1 MFASLSKK
9 RSKSNLITVHMKVL
23 LIAII
28 GVLVYNSPDM
38 RTTIADGLD
47 WTSEAIRP
55 ESQVKFNLPSIDF
68 N

>member
-1 MFASLSKK
+1 
-9 RSKSNLITVHMKVL
+9 MKVL

-28 GVLVYNSPDM
+28 GVLVYNSPDV
-38 RTTIADGLD
+38 RSTIADGLD

-55 ESQVKFNLPSIDF
+55 ESEMKVNFTLPSIDF

>member
-1 MFASLSKK
+1 
-9 RSKSNLITVHMKVL
+9 MKVL

-38 RTTIADGLD
+38 RSTIADGLD

-55 ESQVKFNLPSIDF
+55 ESEMKVNFTLPSIDF

>member
-1 MFASLSKK
+1 
-9 RSKSNLITVHMKVL
+9 MKVL

-28 GVLVYNSPDM
+28 GVLIYNSPDM
-38 RTTIADGLD
+38 RSTLADGLD

-55 ESQVKFNLPSIDF
+55 ESDMKVKFTLPSIDF